1 MKMIEKKDVGNV
13 WSLLLIVLGALFIIP
28 GGLLLINMHI
38 VTSLMTTGSQPI
50 HTIHILIIGLIMVIV
65 GFVCIL
71 YPKKY
76 RIRFIVGAFTSFY
89 CSATFFILYSTFIPA
104 IRESGEGSIGAEGGG
119 MASAGLHPIQNVW
132 LYELFLALLVVVFTS
147 LGIILIFL
155 YVKPYLAQKYRKTM

>member
-28 GGLLLINMHI
+28 GGLFLINMHI

-50 HTIHILIIGLIMVIV
+50 HTIHILLVGLIILIV

-89 CSATFFILYSTFIPA
+89 CSATFYIQYSRFIPA
-104 IRESGEGSIGAEGGG
+104 IKGAEESDISSP
-119 MASAGLHPIQNVW
+119 ASAAGPSSQIVW
-132 LYELFLALLVVVFTS
+132 LYELFLLSLVIIFVS
-147 LGIILIFL
+147 LGVILIFL
-155 YVKPYLAQKYRKTM
+155 YVKPYLAQRKSILKRRTT